1 MDGRPYTRSLDPT
14 DYQLLPHAHFLRL
27 FVAEMTRAGVLHR
40 EWHEHRL
47 WEYASIMQQLEDLQ
61 VPTDAEIVDVGSG
74 ASFFDPYCARQYPRL
89 CCVDNMQ
96 YGDVTEMVTMQRR
109 HFGVGLPLH
118 DMPLENMAAFKD
130 EQFDV
135 TLCISTIEHATDH
148 EAAFNELVRITK
160 PGGYLFITSDYFRD
174 LQHFENSV
182 SRIYQVTPYT
192 QKFVLALPQRFP
204 VEFVGETDLV
214 YRGNYVHNYSFVNI
228 CLRKSC

>member
-1 MDGRPYTRSLDPT
+1 MDARPYTRSLHPD
-14 DYQLLPHAHFLRL
+14 DYAFLEHTHPLRL
-27 FVAEMTRAGVLHR
+27 FEQSMTAFGIPHR
-40 EWHEHRL
+40 EWHEHRF
-47 WEYASIMQQLEDLQ
+47 WEYASIMQQLDELH
-61 VPTDAEIVDVGSG
+61 VPINAQLVDVGAG
-74 ASFFDPYCARQYPRL
+74 ASFFDPYCALHFQNL

-96 YGDVTEMVTMQRR
+96 YGDITPMVDAQRR

-135 TLCISTIEHATDH
+135 TLCISTIEHASGH

-160 PGGYLFITSDYFRD
+160 PGGYLFVTSDYFRD
-174 LQHFENSV
+174 MQHFENSV

-204 VEFVGETDLV
+204 VAFVGETDLV

-228 CLRKSC
+228 CLRKLW